1 MSHRVRLA
9 SSFILTTACAL
20 GGCNKPDPGAG
31 TATPASAT
39 AALVS
44 ATARV
49 EPAVPKVDP
58 AAERDNVLS
67 EKLSHYIKC
76 INDTDAYVHTSY
88 SYLLES
94 LTPKREVNPRRSPL
108 FRATTS
114 ARGRCYQALDEGGK
128 LPPKLDDLE
137 QAGVAFRAAV
147 EKLEP
152 VLADGD
158 HYYHQGDDKDDKGAH
173 GKAVVKLALAGF
185 EEFSAAS
192 KALRGA
198 IEKYNAG
205 ILSNSLERVE
215 KAEGRSV
222 HFLCKKLV
230 ADAKVAI
237 DEFLD
242 EKTELT
248 RLEATL
254 ENYKKLDAELRERA
268 EKTPQEAE
276 RVRGFSGLAA
286 GSDVVLR
293 DLKETVRAVRAKKL
307 VEAGQWRQNLLK
319 SYNELINESNKLEIK
334 AG

>member
-1 MSHRVRLA
+1 MSHHLRLA
-9 SSFILTTACAL
+9 SSFILTAVCAL
-20 GGCNKPDPGAG
+20 GACSKPDPGAG
-31 TATPASAT
+31 TATLPSAIGALASA
-39 AALVS
+39 S
-44 ATARV
+44 ARV
-49 EPAVPKVDP
+49 EPASPKVDP
-58 AAERDNVLS
+58 AAERDDVLS
-67 EKLSHYIKC
+67 EKLSRYIKC
-76 INDTDAYVHTSY
+76 INNTDAYVHTSY
-88 SYLLES
+88 NYLLES

-114 ARGRCYQALDEGGK
+114 ARDLCYKALEEGVK
-128 LPPKLDDLE
+128 LPPKLDDVE

-152 VLADGD
+152 ILADGD

-192 KALRGA
+192 KALRRA
-198 IEKYNAG
+198 VEKYNAG

-230 ADAKVAI
+230 ADAKLAI
-237 DEFLD
+237 DDFLD

-248 RLEATL
+248 KLEVTL

-268 EKTPQEAE
+268 ERTPQEAQ
-276 RVRGFSGLAA
+276 RVSGFSSLAA
-286 GSDVVLR
+286 RSDTVLR

-307 VEAGQWRQNLLK
+307 VDANQWRQNLLK
-319 SYNELINESNKLEIK
+319 SYNELVAESNKLEIK
-334 AG
+334 EG